1 MWNLKCLCNPLSRHA
16 SMTPGSDQNWSRLLN
31 KSKSSTDCRDQ
42 AQEGA
47 CQEQEAV
54 RQEKMDGLQNEFICN
69 PLPEKALGL
78 QTRPSSTWSG
88 VFSVSGLIRIVQTL
102 IQDLVMEIMLT
113 FWTACMTP
121 IETLIVWRDFL
132 RRLRFQPSQSLRTV
146 QSVNCQPPPWSTK
159 EPPFPQCE
167 SLIVRGLRKRQQE
180 NCWQDQDPSTSGTQG
195 TSSWPRTSSSTINA
209 LPRTPSG
216 SGNRTVGLL
225 LLVKTSLKMLTHR
238 VKKAQMFC
246 EEHFD
251 LRSFL
256 QSWEVMNLSLS
267 LPRP

>member
-1 MWNLKCLCNPLSRHA
+1 MSKSSPSFITDKRKHVVTLLKGFHCFTDCPVNCSWTNKKCCETELRLTQFLSASKAWEVVMWNLKCLCYPLSRHA

-146 QSVNCQPPPWSTK
+146 QSVNCQPPPRSTK
-159 EPPFPQCE
+159 EPPLFPMRVADCAR
-167 SLIVRGLRKRQQE
+167 IWGK
-180 NCWQDQDPSTSGTQG
+180 DKTSGK
-195 TSSWPRTSSSTINA
+195 SLARSRSINI
-209 LPRTPSG
+209 
-216 SGNRTVGLL
+216 
-225 LLVKTSLKMLTHR
+225 
-238 VKKAQMFC
+238 
-246 EEHFD
+246 
-251 LRSFL
+251 
-256 QSWEVMNLSLS
+256 
-267 LPRP
+267 

>member
-113 FWTACMTP
+113 FWTACMTL
-121 IETLIVWRDFL
+121 IETLNCLEGLFTKTSISAFSVSQNGSISQLSTTSQINQRTAPSPNASRWLCEVWGKDSRKIAGKIKIRRHLEHKEPHRD
-132 RRLRFQPSQSLRTV
+132 RVIPHQPSMRSPEPQV
-146 QSVNCQPPPWSTK
+146 EVETK
-159 EPPFPQCE
+159 QLACF
-167 SLIVRGLRKRQQE
+167 
-180 NCWQDQDPSTSGTQG
+180 
-195 TSSWPRTSSSTINA
+195 SSWR
-209 LPRTPSG
+209 RHW
-216 SGNRTVGLL
+216 R
-225 LLVKTSLKMLTHR
+225 
-238 VKKAQMFC
+238 C
-246 EEHFD
+246 
-251 LRSFL
+251 
-256 QSWEVMNLSLS
+256 
-267 LPRP
+267 

>member
-1 MWNLKCLCNPLSRHA
+1 MWNLKCLCYPLSRHA

-31 KSKSSTDCRDQ
+31 KSKSSSDCRDQ

-113 FWTACMTP
+113 FWTACMTL
-121 IETLIVWRDFL
+121 IETLNCLEGLFTKTSISAFSV
-132 RRLRFQPSQSLRTV
+132 SQNGSISQLSTTSQINQRTA
-146 QSVNCQPPPWSTK
+146 
-159 EPPFPQCE
+159 PFSDASRWLCE
-167 SLIVRGLRKRQQE
+167 DLRKRQDIRKIAGKIEIHQH
-180 NCWQDQDPSTSGTQG
+180 
-195 TSSWPRTSSSTINA
+195 
-209 LPRTPSG
+209 L
-216 SGNRTVGLL
+216 
-225 LLVKTSLKMLTHR
+225 
-238 VKKAQMFC
+238 
-246 EEHFD
+246 EHEAWD
-251 LRSFL
+251 LI
-256 QSWEVMNLSLS
+256 VTA
-267 LPRP
+267 

>member
-1 MWNLKCLCNPLSRHA
+1 MWNLKCLCYPLSRHA

-78 QTRPSSTWSG
+78 QTRPSSAWSG

-113 FWTACMTP
+113 FWTACMTL
-121 IETLIVWRDFL
+121 IETLNCLEGLFYEDFDFSL
-132 RRLRFQPSQSLRTV
+132 LSLSERFNQSTVNHLPDQPKNR
-146 QSVNCQPPPWSTK
+146 
-159 EPPFPQCE
+159 PFFRCE
-167 SLIVRGLRKRQQE
+167 SLIVRGFEEKTRHQE
-180 NCWQDQDPSTSGTQG
+180 NRWQDRDPSTSRTRGLGPHRDRVIPHQPSMRSPEPQVEVETKQLACF
-195 TSSWPRTSSSTINA
+195 SSWR
-209 LPRTPSG
+209 RHW
-216 SGNRTVGLL
+216 R
-225 LLVKTSLKMLTHR
+225 
-238 VKKAQMFC
+238 C
-246 EEHFD
+246 
-251 LRSFL
+251 
-256 QSWEVMNLSLS
+256 
-267 LPRP
+267 

>member
-1 MWNLKCLCNPLSRHA
+1 MWNQKCLCYLLSRHA

-31 KSKSSTDCRDQ
+31 KSKSSSDCRDQ

-47 CQEQEAV
+47 CQEREAV

-146 QSVNCQPPPWSTK
+146 QSVNCQPPPRSTK
-159 EPPFPQCE
+159 EPPLSPMRVADCAR
-167 SLIVRGLRKRQQE
+167 IWGK
-180 NCWQDQDPSTSGTQG
+180 DKTSGK
-195 TSSWPRTSSSTINA
+195 SLARSRSINI
-209 LPRTPSG
+209 
-216 SGNRTVGLL
+216 
-225 LLVKTSLKMLTHR
+225 
-238 VKKAQMFC
+238 
-246 EEHFD
+246 
-251 LRSFL
+251 
-256 QSWEVMNLSLS
+256 
-267 LPRP
+267 